1 MYVCH
6 GETNMVMVAWLMY
19 LDTCSVWTILTSAQY
34 APPGYPHLG
43 PVDLQPIISLIT
55 FFK

>member
-1 MYVCH
+1 M
-6 GETNMVMVAWLMY
+6 GY
-19 LDTCSVWTILTSAQY
+19 LDTSSVWTILTSTQY

-55 FFK
+55 FFKQNNAFQLYLIL